1 MASNGRNVLEESQ
14 RLLREREESVSAF
27 EERVNDSKKSLAR
40 TEELLQRLK
49 SLFNPSR

>member
-1 MASNGRNVLEESQ
+1 MVSNGRNALEESK
-14 RLLREREESVSAF
+14 RLLREREENQAAF

-49 SLFNPSR
+49 EIFSRAR